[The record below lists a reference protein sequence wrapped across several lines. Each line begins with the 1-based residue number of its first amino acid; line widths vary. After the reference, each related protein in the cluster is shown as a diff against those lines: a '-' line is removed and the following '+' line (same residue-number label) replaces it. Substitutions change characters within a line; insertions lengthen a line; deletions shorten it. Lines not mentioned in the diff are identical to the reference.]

1 MTHVIKHLPGNKTI
15 VIIDSHISEVDLN
28 SLINE
33 IIDKYSGKRLFL
45 ETPKNNYYVIKELLN
60 KGYQTGEIY
69 MNINNYD
76 SWMGFSLNQHII
88 KR

>member
-33 IIDKYSGKRLFL
+33 IIDKYSGKRLFFQ
-45 ETPKNNYYVIKELLN
+45 ETPKNNYYVIKELL
-60 KGYQTGEIY
+60 E
-69 MNINNYD
+69 
-76 SWMGFSLNQHII
+76 
-88 KR
+88 